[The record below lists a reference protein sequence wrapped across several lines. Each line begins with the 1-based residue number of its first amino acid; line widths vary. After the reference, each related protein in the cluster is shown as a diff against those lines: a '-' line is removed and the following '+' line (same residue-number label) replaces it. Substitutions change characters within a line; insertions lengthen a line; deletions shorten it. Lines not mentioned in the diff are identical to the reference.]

1 MGDKPPAFQPPP
13 WAAAPS
19 CSAWLEAHGAGD
31 APDAPPLETIRVDAA
46 PFVTFGRDAE
56 AADVHLDDR
65 HAPHSFLVSFVILRR
80 SNAEQKQRGFAPTCR
95 AQLRAALRP
104 AAFACHL
111 PRCFDA

>member
-1 MGDKPPAFQPPP
+1 MYSALPSPQRIMGDKPPSFQPPP

-46 PFVTFGRDAE
+46 PFTTFGRDAA

-65 HAPHSFLVSFVILRR
+65 RAPHSRCSAPE
-80 SNAEQKQRGFAPTCR
+80 AEQYC
-95 AQLRAALRP
+95 
-104 AAFACHL
+104 ACN
-111 PRCFDA
+111 A

>member
-31 APDAPPLETIRVDAA
+31 APDSAPLETIRVDAA

-65 HAPHSFLVSFVILRR
+65 HAPHGSMKREGL
-80 SNAEQKQRGFAPTCR
+80 GPH
-95 AQLRAALRP
+95 AALSC
-104 AAFACHL
+104 AQ
-111 PRCFDA
+111 RCFPLRSCGPARGASTRV